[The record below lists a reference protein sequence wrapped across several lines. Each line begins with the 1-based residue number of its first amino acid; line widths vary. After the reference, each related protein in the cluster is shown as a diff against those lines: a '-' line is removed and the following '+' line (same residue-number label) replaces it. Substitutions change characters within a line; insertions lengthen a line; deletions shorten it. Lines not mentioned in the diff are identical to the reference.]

1 MSEMHSVK
9 GRLHRTP
16 HLILVWCVVDLAP
29 SKVSE
34 LCLSADESR
43 DVFGSANTGPDVRRR
58 GNAALAGF
66 ARKPAEA
73 VRAAGRGPLNVPADA
88 ATRRRPDVRVS
99 ARDHQYYCPRH
110 F

>member
-34 LCLSADESR
+34 LSLSADESR
-43 DVFGSANTGPDVRRR
+43 DVFVSANSSPDVRRR
-58 GNAALAGF
+58 GNAPLAGF
-66 ARKPAEA
+66 ARDHAKA
-73 VRAAGRGPLNVPADA
+73 VRAADRGAINVPADPG
-88 ATRRRPDVRVS
+88 TRRRPDVRAS
-99 ARDHQYYCPRH
+99 NRHHQR
-110 F
+110 